1 MWGMLL
7 KCLCR
12 CCSLFPLQVHRS
24 WTILH
29 HVPVPRSVAALCFWS
44 FTMQLLCADWKVQRC
59 NCLCGG
65 ISFLLSWSDLWLL
78 PPITVTWLSFFCRL
92 FLFIFVI
99 AYLCILIHTL
109 NRKPAQNR
117 CTFTIFCRF
126 NGHVCCCFLS
136 FFLRIMVYKHCV
148 WNCTFSV
155 GLPLIC
161 DIQVVQF
168 ILTNFA

>member
-1 MWGMLL
+1 MNHFAP
-7 KCLCR
+7 CSCTQVSS
-12 CCSLFPLQVHRS
+12 CSLFLIIYHATAVCRLKS
-24 WTILH
+24 
-29 HVPVPRSVAALCFWS
+29 A
-44 FTMQLLCADWKVQRC
+44 KVQ
-59 NCLCGG
+59 L
-65 ISFLLSWSDLWLL
+65 SLWWHFVFAHLSWSDLWLL